1 MKSPNPEEKSMNG
14 QLGAADSQ
22 GLHFLGIM
30 TASISHE
37 LKNALAIINEN
48 AGLLGDLA
56 LLAEKGRPLD
66 PERLKTRAEKIRQ
79 QVQRAD
85 DIIRRLNRF
94 AHSAHEGAASTDV
107 REVFEFT
114 VALANRL
121 AAMKSISLTVEPGT
135 PVQLEVRPFQL
146 ENLLWLCLQQVFA
159 LAAASQSV
167 VFAAVD
173 AGADVVL
180 SLHCSGVPV
189 AEIAATVEREGQPL
203 LKVLQA
209 SLQAEAGALRLTI
222 PKKAGQS
229 AN

>member
-1 MKSPNPEEKSMNG
+1 MNS
-14 QLGAADSQ
+14 QLGAADNQ

-107 REVFEFT
+107 REILEFT
-114 VALANRL
+114 VALAARL
-121 AAMKSISLTVEPGT
+121 AAMKCVNLIVEPGA
-135 PVQLEVRPFQL
+135 PIQLEIRPFQL
-146 ENLLWLCLQQVFA
+146 ENLLWLCLKEVFA
-159 LAAASQSV
+159 RATENQGV
-167 VFAAVD
+167 VFAAAD
-173 AGADVVL
+173 EGANVAI
-180 SLHCSGVPV
+180 SLKFSGVV
-189 AEIAATVEREGQPL
+189 AAEIGAAVEREGRPL
-203 LKVLQA
+203 LEVLQA
-209 SLQAEAGALRLTI
+209 NLTMEAETLRLTL
-222 PKKAGQS
+222 PKRLGPS
-229 AN
+229 TI

>member
-1 MKSPNPEEKSMNG
+1 MNG

-56 LLAEKGRPLD
+56 LLAEKGRPLE

-94 AHSAHEGAASTDV
+94 AHSAHEGSASIDV
-107 REVFEFT
+107 REIFEFT
-114 VALANRL
+114 VALAARL
-121 AAMKSISLTVEPGT
+121 AAMKSVTLTVEPGT
-135 PVQLEVRPFQL
+135 PIQLEIRPFQL
-146 ENLLWLCLQQVFA
+146 ENLLWLYLKEVFA
-159 LAAASQSV
+159 RATDNQSV
-167 VFAAVD
+167 EFAAVD
-173 AGADVVL
+173 EGAKVTIVLRSGGVVT
-180 SLHCSGVPV
+180 
-189 AEIAATVEREGQPL
+189 AEIISVVEREGRPL
-203 LKVLQA
+203 LDVLQA
-209 SLQAEAGALRLTI
+209 NLTMEAETLRLTL
-222 PKKAGQS
+222 PKKSGTS
-229 AN
+229 AT